1 MRFCKTLYQS
11 AGNLGSLPCC
21 HFFIEWFWED
31 FIQHFE
37 LPPCFLLAVNKT
49 VLKGAVY
56 LMLISQSVIINVER
70 AFNTASQRK
79 LKQRWYRTCKT
90 RRGQKCRKLCTS
102 TFFNTWPKKRER
114 FIHSALLFERKWN
127 KRRTEPDG
135 LADKGNQGNGAGLCS
150 QRWQLLEMCVID
162 YIYCFFLVQLQ
173 SGWGICIRHKCIG
186 IISTHTP
193 KLSLSSWIVVF
204 SIAPPRP
211 TVQNRGAQHETQPC
225 QRATVW
231 PTVHLDS

>member
-1 MRFCKTLYQS
+1 
-11 AGNLGSLPCC
+11 
-21 HFFIEWFWED
+21 
-31 FIQHFE
+31 
-37 LPPCFLLAVNKT
+37 
-49 VLKGAVY
+49 
-56 LMLISQSVIINVER
+56 MLISQSVIINVER

-102 TFFNTWPKKRER
+102 TFFNTWPQKRER

-186 IISTHTP
+186 IISTHPP

-211 TVQNRGAQHETQPC
+211 TVQEQGCTAWNPALPKSYGMTHSAPWFINLESGTFYCVEKLPLVLPNLHWVYMMFPKY
-225 QRATVW
+225 
-231 PTVHLDS
+231 